1 MKKILRVLI
10 PGLFILSVLP
20 QIADAAYPFGDELIR
35 YTFENASTTA
45 VTNLGTGGSTYDT
58 SFSGNASLLATSSL
72 AGSYAAAFDDNG
84 DFISTKFGSGTNP
97 TTQPF
102 TISMWVI
109 ASTSCATVDK
119 HVFGVSATPAASR
132 FYMRCGSAGPNKF
145 VIRVQGQAAAIS
157 NTTVTYGQRY
167 HVAMVASSTRALF
180 YVNGTLSASS
190 TYTSFT
196 LPGPLYVGNI
206 WENNTTPANQ
216 GLGGFLDEVAVW
228 NRALTPTEIA
238 EAAAYLDIPG
248 VPTSLAATGYEN
260 KVYLTWTAPTSTST
274 PSDYAVEYKLSTDST
289 YTLFND
295 GVSTA
300 TSTTV
305 TGLTNGLQYNFRVS
319 AVGVSGT
326 SSPSSPATTTPNYK
340 LEWISPTPADGS
352 TVSGNSITAYASVT
366 PANYTATT
374 TQVIRLETAGG
385 SLVSAVSTTTRYGDY
400 NLTHYVNQVAARN
413 LSLTANS
420 SGAAYVPTTNTIFIP
435 HNVSAGSD
443 STIDEVDLEGNLVR
457 TITCTGCGDNEG
469 ITLLSS
475 TASTTAGG
483 YDHVFMLSTENNLAS
498 STMFRMRIHSSSGTT
513 ANYSDFYNLGI
524 AHDSNL
530 GLEGIAYNPE
540 KDVFYLAT
548 EKVSLASTP
557 GRLYEVKMNGANRN
571 LVATQIC
578 TNLNFS
584 SIATDFSDLAYN
596 NNVLYVLSHESDR
609 VIPVNVTSTSTCAFV
624 DSDGD
629 SNTTN
634 DTGDYLNTLQVTQ
647 PEGLT
652 FDATGDYLYVIGEA
666 DNYSRYRST
675 TFASRATFSGLAD
688 GNYVLRSQFTDTN
701 NAVSSS
707 TARSFTISNDAVAP
721 SSTLTSPANGAVIA
735 TTTTITAS
743 ASDNIGVVGVKFY
756 VGTTLIGSED
766 TTAPYS
772 LSFDTTSV
780 ADGAHTLRAVARDS
794 SGNQATS
801 SVSVTV
807 DNSGPTQSSI
817 TANGTA
823 GTSATITWTTNEAAT
838 SFVEYGLSSTYTASS
853 SYNSTAS
860 TSHSFTISGLT
871 EATVY
876 HYRVVSIDAIGNR
889 TNSSNQTFTTSD
901 VSAPQFS
908 NITSTSVSTSSVT
921 ITWDTNELARRQV
934 EYGLTTS
941 YSASTTLS
949 TASST
954 SHSVTITGLTPATT
968 YNYRVIGYD
977 QSNNQANSSNNT
989 FTTQALFGVANPVA
1003 TPTSGTAATITWTT
1017 PQAGSSYVAYG
1028 LASSS
1033 LTATTSEADTSPR
1046 VTSHTVNLSGLLP
1059 CTTYHYRVY
1068 SRDASL
1074 TVASSSVAS
1083 FVTDAGCSQ
1092 SSDAATTTESIV
1104 TVASGATLTLSGNN
1118 GTITAVIPAGFTG
1131 TTSSAVF
1138 QAKDLD
1144 STTFFAGVAKPSG
1157 ETLVGSRVFNL
1168 SAYVDLTS
1176 KLESFS
1182 SPITVTLSYSAGDVT
1197 SVDESTLSI
1206 YRYDGS
1212 NWYELSGCSTN
1223 TSNKTVTCTTTQ
1235 FSDFAIFGTARS
1247 GSSSSVSSGGAT
1259 AFSSYDPNFKSS
1271 TTYKLLQQLASAR
1284 GETANSNG
1292 QLELQG
1298 VGNTNVFQF
1307 TKVLQVGSKGDD
1319 VKKLQQFLNNQ
1330 GFTVAKTGVG
1340 SKGKENTNFGIATK
1354 SAVIKFQEFY
1364 KKDILTPSKLTKGT
1378 GKFGGASIKKANSI
1392 LRGEQN

>member
-1 MKKILRVLI
+1 MRLFHRILI
-10 PGLFILSVLP
+10 PVLFVFVFLP
-20 QIADAAYPFGDELIR
+20 HIATAAYPFGDELIR

-45 VTNLGTGGSTYDT
+45 VTNLGSGGSTYDT
-58 SFSGNASLLATSSL
+58 TFSGNATLLATTSL
-72 AGSYAAAFDDNG
+72 SGSYAAMFDDNG
-84 DFISTKFGSGTNP
+84 DFINTKFGSGTNP

-102 TISMWVI
+102 TIAMWAI

-145 VIRVQGQAAAIS
+145 VIRVQGQTAVIS

-167 HVAMVASSTRALF
+167 HLAMVASSSQALF
-180 YVNGTLSASS
+180 YVNGSLAATS
-190 TYTSFT
+190 TYTSYT
-196 LPGPLYVGNI
+196 LPGPLYIGNI
-206 WENNTTPANQ
+206 WENSSTPANQ
-216 GLGGFLDEVAVW
+216 GFGGFLDEVAVW
-228 NRALTPTEIA
+228 NRALTPTQIS
-238 EAAAYLDIPG
+238 EAASYLDIPG
-248 VPTSLAATGYEN
+248 VPTSLTAVGYES
-260 KVYLTWTAPTSTST
+260 KAYLTWVAPTSTST
-274 PSDYAVEYKLSTDST
+274 PTDYSIEYKLSTDST

-305 TGLTNGLQYNFRVS
+305 TGLSNGSIYNFRVS
-319 AVGVSGT
+319 SVSANGT

-340 LEWISPTPADGS
+340 IEWVSPTPSEGS
-352 TVSGNSITAYASVT
+352 TVSGSSITAYASVT
-366 PANYTATT
+366 PSSYTGTT
-374 TQVIRLETAGG
+374 TQVIRLETSGG
-385 SLVSAVSTTTRYGDY
+385 SLVGTVSTTTRYGDY
-400 NLTHYVNQVAARN
+400 NLTHFVNQVGARN

-435 HNVSAGSD
+435 HNVAAGSD
-443 STIDEVDLEGNLVR
+443 STIDEVDTEGNIVR

-469 ITLLSS
+469 ITLISS

-483 YDHVFMLSTENNLAS
+483 YDHEFMISTENNLAS

-513 ANYSDFYNLGI
+513 ANYTDFYNLGI

-530 GLEGIAYNPE
+530 GLEGIAYNAE

-548 EKVSLASTP
+548 EKVSSGSTP

-596 NNVLYVLSHESDR
+596 NNVLYVLTHESDR

-675 TFASRATFSGLAD
+675 TFTSRATFSGLSD
-688 GNYVLRSQFTDTN
+688 GSYILKSQFTDTN
-701 NAVSSS
+701 NAIGSS
-707 TARSFTISNDAVAP
+707 TSRSFTLSNDAVAP
-721 SSTLTSPANGAVIA
+721 SVSLTSPASSATIA
-735 TTTTITAS
+735 TTTTLTAT
-743 ASDNIGVVGVKFY
+743 ASDNVAVVGVKFY

-766 TTAPYS
+766 TSSPYS

-780 ADGAHTLRAVARDS
+780 ADGAHTLRAVARDAG
-794 SGNQATS
+794 GNQATS

-807 DNSGPTQSSI
+807 DNAGPSQSSI
-817 TANGTA
+817 SANGSL
-823 GTSATITWTTNEAAT
+823 GTSATITWTTNESAT

-853 SYNSTAS
+853 SYNSTAT
-860 TSHSFTISGLT
+860 TSHSFSISGLT
-871 EATVY
+871 ESTLY

-889 TNSSNQTFTTSD
+889 TNSSDGTFTTSD
-901 VSAPQFS
+901 VTAPQFS

-921 ITWDTNELARRQV
+921 ITWDTNELATRQV

-977 QSNNQANSSNNT
+977 TSNNRANSSNNT
-989 FTTQALFGVANPVA
+989 FTTQAAFAIQSA
-1003 TPTSGTAATITWTT
+1003 TSTVTSNTAATITWTT

-1028 LASSS
+1028 LSSTN
-1033 LTATTSEADTSPR
+1033 LAATTSEADTSPR

-1068 SRDASL
+1068 SRNSDL
-1074 TVASSSVAS
+1074 VTASSVVSS
-1083 FVTDAGCSQ
+1083 FVTDGGCTA
-1092 SSDAATTTESIV
+1092 SSDTATTTESLIL
-1104 TVASGATLTLSGNN
+1104 ASTGATLTLTGGN
-1118 GTITAVIPAGFTG
+1118 GTVTVVVPAGFTPG
-1131 TTSSAVF
+1131 ATSSATF

-1144 STTFFAGVAKPSG
+1144 SGTFFAGITKPSG
-1157 ETLVGSRVFNL
+1157 ETLVGNKVFNL
-1168 SAYVDLTS
+1168 KAYSDMTTVLS
-1176 KLESFS
+1176 SFNEA
-1182 SPITVTLSYSAGDVT
+1182 ITVTLTYTAGDVA
-1197 SVDESTLSI
+1197 SIDESTLSI

-1212 NWYELSGCSTN
+1212 SWHELSGCTVN
-1223 TSNKTVTCTTTQ
+1223 TSNRTVTCTTTQ
-1235 FSDFAIFGTARS
+1235 FSDFAIFGTARG
-1247 GSSSSVSSGGAT
+1247 GSSSASATGGAT
-1259 AFSSYDPNFKSS
+1259 AFSLSSADFKNSKA
-1271 TTYKLLQQLASAR
+1271 YKLLQQLAMAR
-1284 GETANSNG
+1284 GES
-1292 QLELQG
+1292 LEAK
-1298 VGNTNVFQF
+1298 TNATTSEKTFRF
-1307 TKVLQVGSKGDD
+1307 SKTLQVGSKGDD

-1330 GFTVAKTGVG
+1330 GFVVAKTGVG
-1340 SKGKENTNFGIATK
+1340 SKGKENTVFGASTK

-1364 KKDILTPSKLTKGT
+1364 KKEILTPAGLSKGT
-1378 GKFGGASIKKANSI
+1378 GKFGGASIRKANEI
-1392 LRGEQN
+1392 LRSAQ